1 MTESGFTTLVFI
13 PMEILFT
20 IIFPLIVV
28 DLERFVRSDPELF
41 VRSDQEYRNRS
52 GTKILCNF

>member
-1 MTESGFTTLVFI
+1 MKESGVTTMVFI

-41 VRSDQEYRNRS
+41 VRSDPE
-52 GTKILCNF
+52 